1 MKENEK
7 MVNTEVEET
16 KTEVTETVENA
27 APETT
32 VEATTTVE
40 EAKEPETTGK
50 DVLNSLKDVGKTLWS
65 WKPVRTTAKVV
76 GGVAATVVGLWAG
89 SKILGAIA
97 DNQAVKTQYLEAY
110 ADSTDVDD
118 TNDEGERVTETE
130 TEVTETEVT
139 ETVETTSEET
149 TE

>member
-16 KTEVTETVENA
+16 EVTETVENT

-50 DVLNSLKDVGKTLWS
+50 DVLNSFKDAGKTLWS
-65 WKPVRTTAKVV
+65 WKPVRTTVTVV
-76 GGVAATVVGLWAG
+76 GGVAATVVSLWAG

-97 DNQAVKTQYLEAY
+97 DNKAAKTQYLEAY

-118 TNDEGERVTETE
+118 TDDGEDVTE
-130 TEVTETEVT
+130 VA
-139 ETVETTSEET
+139 ETVETMAEET

>member
-16 KTEVTETVENA
+16 KTEVTETAENA
-27 APETT
+27 APEPT

-40 EAKEPETTGK
+40 EAKEAETTGK
-50 DVLNSLKDVGKTLWS
+50 DVLNSIKDVGKTLWS

-97 DNQAVKTQYLEAY
+97 DNQAAKTQYLEAY
-110 ADSTDVDD
+110 ADSTNVDD
-118 TNDEGERVTETE
+118 TDEGEHV
-130 TEVTETEVT
+130 TEVT
-139 ETVETTSEET
+139 ETVETTAEET